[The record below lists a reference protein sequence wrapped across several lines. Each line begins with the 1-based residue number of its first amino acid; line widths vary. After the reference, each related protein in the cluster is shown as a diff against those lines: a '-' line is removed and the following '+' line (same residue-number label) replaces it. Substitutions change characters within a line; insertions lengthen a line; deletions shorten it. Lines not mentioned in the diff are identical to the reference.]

1 MDRNHALAFI
11 AAAGLVAGLGACSA
25 TTTLHAPSPAPSHS
39 VTKQPATSAA
49 KPPATRSAVKR
60 TAKPVTK
67 PATAPAH
74 TAKPTVKPTVQ
85 PSVTPTATQQPARQP
100 TASAQAPKAATY
112 RCTLVTDLGGR
123 VTEYQH
129 TSPEYYEG
137 TAYCDAA
144 SVAVVQRDES
154 MRQKQSDT
162 KSGGKVHCTYLRMDE
177 AYCTDGT
184 YVSDPSEKDFDK

>member
-1 MDRNHALAFI
+1 MNRNRALAFI
-11 AAAGLVAGLGACSA
+11 PAAGLVAGLGACSA
-25 TTTLHAPSPAPSHS
+25 ATTFHAPSPAPSHS
-39 VTKQPATSAA
+39 VTTQPAT
-49 KPPATRSAVKR
+49 PPATRHAVKR
-60 TAKPVTK
+60 TAKPVPE

-74 TAKPTVKPTVQ
+74 TATPTAEP
-85 PSVTPTATQQPARQP
+85 PVTRTATQQPVNQP
-100 TASAQAPKAATY
+100 TASAQAPEPATY

-123 VTEYQH
+123 VTEYQA

-144 SVAVVQRDES
+144 SVAVIQRGES

-162 KSGGKVHCTYLRMDE
+162 DSGGKVHCTYLRMDE

>member
-1 MDRNHALAFI
+1 MNRKHVLAFI
-11 AAAGLVAGLGACSA
+11 PAAGLVAGLGACSA
-25 TTTLHAPSPAPSHS
+25 TTSFHAPSPVPSHS
-39 VTKQPATSAA
+39 LTAQPATPAGRPPSAA
-49 KPPATRSAVKR
+49 KHVVKH
-60 TAKPVTK
+60 TAK

-74 TAKPTVKPTVQ
+74 TAKPTVE
-85 PSVTPTATQQPARQP
+85 PSVTHTATQQPATQP
-100 TASAQAPKAATY
+100 AASAQAPKSVTY

-144 SVAVVQRDES
+144 SVAVVQRGES
-154 MRQKQSDT
+154 MRQQQSDT
-162 KSGGKVHCTYLRMDE
+162 NSGGKVHCTYLRMDE